1 MSNASPFGR
10 WNNFVIAVISPP
22 QPLTERNRLRDIVC
36 KRDRMHASA
45 VNFALG
51 FFGWPLDGK
60 YEQVLMI
67 EASGV
72 SFMF

>member
-1 MSNASPFGR
+1 M
-10 WNNFVIAVISPP
+10 
-22 QPLTERNRLRDIVC
+22 L
-36 KRDRMHASA
+36 ASA

-60 YEQVLMI
+60 YEQVITI

-72 SFMF
+72 RFGFLHRWRVV

>member
-1 MSNASPFGR
+1 
-10 WNNFVIAVISPP
+10 
-22 QPLTERNRLRDIVC
+22 
-36 KRDRMHASA
+36 MHASA

-60 YEQVLMI
+60 YEQVITI

-72 SFMF
+72 SFTFPLHRQGPRFLISHFLRR